1 MSGKDTAMTPLDI
14 NVSELLEITA
24 DIVSAYVS
32 NNQVKAEELPGLIET
47 IYASIEGIASPE
59 DDKDSGPRPDPA
71 VPIEDSLTDDYL
83 ICLEDGSQFQSLK
96 RHLRVKYNMTPEA
109 YREKWGLPRDYPM
122 VAPNYAKRRS
132 ELAKKTGLGKS
143 RG

>member
-1 MSGKDTAMTPLDI
+1 MRETETELTKA
-14 NVSELLEITA
+14 ELLQMAA

-32 NNQVKAEELPGLIET
+32 NNEVKAETLPSLIESVYT
-47 IYASIEGIASPE
+47 SIEGLANA
-59 DDKDSGPRPDPA
+59 DDDIDAGPRPDPA

-83 ICLEDGSQFQSLK
+83 ICLEDGQQFQSLK

-132 ELAKKTGLGKS
+132 ELAKKTGLGKN
-143 RG
+143 RP